1 MLQSF
6 WKGGSSHDDQSASF
20 SENDFEKSNNYS
32 KKCAAK
38 LGLKENQRVIFEFT
52 PEGEI
57 KVTGE
62 KAAPSFEDFW
72 KQELAIVEETGKFDT
87 GEMFFGE
94 DLGEENIEW

>member
-1 MLQSF
+1 MTIKAQV
-6 WKGGSSHDDQSASF
+6 SAKMTSK
-20 SENDFEKSNNYS
+20 NQITIPKSVRQ
-32 KKCAAK
+32 K

-72 KQELAIVEETGKFDT
+72 KKELAIVEETGKFDT